1 MVNHRE
7 AYFLMIVFPLYQ
19 REIIMSVQHAIGTF
33 SDYEITE
40 AALQELRLNNFAMG
54 QVSVVGLDIHQQ
66 TEMAGANT
74 SNRLGSIGSLDPQNN
89 QAGEKAM
96 DGAIAG
102 VTVGGFAGLLVGLGG
117 LIIPGVGPLIL
128 AGTSAM
134 AIAGMVSGGVLGTIA
149 GGLAGA
155 LVGVGIPEDRAE
167 IYSNQIS
174 EGNYLVM
181 VEGTSSDIV
190 FAESIFNKHGINDWY
205 IYNAPSRTVTT
216 VITTTSNRS
225 IVSPNG

>member
-1 MVNHRE
+1 M
-7 AYFLMIVFPLYQ
+7 PT
-19 REIIMSVQHAIGTF
+19 QHAIGTF
-33 SDYEITE
+33 SSYEITE
-40 AALQELRLNNFAMG
+40 AALQELRLNNFAME

-74 SNRLGSIGSLDPQNN
+74 SNRLASLGNLDSQNN
-89 QAGEKAM
+89 QAEDKAM

-117 LIIPGVGPLIL
+117 LLIPGVGPLIL

-134 AIAGMVSGGVLGTIA
+134 AIAGMVSGGVLGTIT
-149 GGLAGA
+149 GGLVGA

-167 IYSNQIS
+167 IYGDQITK
-174 EGNYLVM
+174 GNYLVM
-181 VEGTSSDIV
+181 VEGTSTDIV

-216 VITTTSNRS
+216 VTTTTSNHP
-225 IVSPNG
+225 IASPNG

>member
-1 MVNHRE
+1 MM
-7 AYFLMIVFPLYQ
+7 L
-19 REIIMSVQHAIGTF
+19 QHHAVGTF
-33 SDYEITE
+33 PSYEATE
-40 AALQELRLNNFAMG
+40 TALRELRLNNFAMDL
-54 QVSVVGLDIHQQ
+54 VSVVGLDIHQR

-74 SNRLGSIGSLDPQNN
+74 SNRLVSLGDLESQNN
-89 QAGEKAM
+89 QAGEKAV

-134 AIAGMVSGGVLGTIA
+134 AIAGMISGGVLGSIT
-149 GGLAGA
+149 GGLVGA

-174 EGNYLVM
+174 QGNYLIM
-181 VEGTSSDIV
+181 VEGTNSDIT
-190 FAESIFNKHGINDWY
+190 FAESILDKHDINGWY
-205 IYNAPSRTVTT
+205 VYNTPNRTVTT
-216 VITTTSNRS
+216 VSTTTSSHPTADRS
-225 IVSPNG
+225 ITNR